1 MKIGDL
7 FVKLGLKKD
16 EFSRGMKEAG
26 NEGKSFAD
34 KMKAVGSAVK
44 AAWAAVGAAIVKFAT
59 DAVKM
64 TQRWGDTWEQTMA
77 GIRGAYQAFVRQIS
91 SGEGW
96 NNLFANMRE
105 AAKIARET
113 KAALDELFERRVSL
127 NYSSAQTER
136 EIAAQTLIMRDTSKP
151 EKEREAAARRI
162 IELEEQLGRTK
173 KDIAQ
178 QEADA
183 LRRQFQAQTGMN
195 DAEID
200 FLVRRYNENRN
211 AINQSRQYLQ
221 ERKRLQQEMTAA
233 ASSYGT
239 GAMSSA
245 AYESIERRRKEAEK
259 ALQDLERNTS
269 QYVKD
274 LADLTKKY
282 DKGNDE
288 LVKGMADADVAV
300 IKVDTEVMQ
309 AQTRATALLGSL
321 AKAKQMAG
329 ELGAGGGGEAANPL
343 QIRANESMARELERQ
358 LAAMDNELEN
368 LPTIKYKPLE
378 IVPPDLSAFD
388 AMYDKM
394 QERKASI
401 IALNAELEQS
411 LISGLSASVQAF
423 TDQLAGLEDFNMGA
437 VAQALL
443 TPLADMA
450 VREGEIL
457 IAQGIGIEACKKA
470 LESLNG
476 WAAVAAGT
484 ALVAIGAAAK
494 SGLAALARSGAGA
507 TATTSYASAGTG
519 SAASQVQTIQ
529 TEMTVYVTGRLS
541 GSDILLSGKKTQ
553 NNWNR

>member
-34 KMKAVGSAVK
+34 KMKAVGTAVK
-44 AAWAAVGAAIVKFAT
+44 AAWAVVGTAIVKFAT

-64 TQRWGDTWEQTMA
+64 TQRWGDSWDQTMA
-77 GIRGAYQAFVRQIS
+77 GIKGAYSSFVRQIS

-105 AAKIARET
+105 AAKIAKET
-113 KAALDELFERRVSL
+113 KAALDELFERKVSL

-136 EIAAQTLIMRDTSKP
+136 EIAAQSLIMRDSSKP
-151 EKEREAAARRI
+151 AKEREAAARRI

-211 AINQSRQYLQ
+211 SINQSRQYLQ
-221 ERKRLQQEMTAA
+221 ERKRLQQELTAA
-233 ASSYGT
+233 AGSYGT

-245 AYESIERRRKEAEK
+245 AYESIERRRKEAER

-282 DKGNDE
+282 DMGNDE
-288 LVKGMADADVAV
+288 LVEGMANAEVAV
-300 IKVDTEVMQ
+300 IKVDTEVMH
-309 AQTRATALLGSL
+309 AQSRATALIGSL
-321 AKAKQMAG
+321 AKAKQMAK
-329 ELGAGGGGEAANPL
+329 ELGEGGGGGEAADPL

-358 LAAMDNELEN
+358 LAAFDREMEN

-378 IVPPDLSAFD
+378 IVPPDLDAFN

-394 QERKASI
+394 QEKKAST
-401 IALNAELEQS
+401 IALYAELEQA
-411 LISGLSASVQAF
+411 LISGLSSSVQAF
-423 TDQLAGLEDFNMGA
+423 TDQLAGLEEINMGA
-437 VAQALL
+437 VVQALL

-450 VREGEIL
+450 VKEGEIL
-457 IAQGIGIEACKKA
+457 IAQGVGIEACKEA

-476 WAAVAAGT
+476 WAAIAAGT

-494 SGLAALARSGAGA
+494 SGLAALAKSGAGS
-507 TATTSYASAGTG
+507 TATTSYSSTGGASA
-519 SAASQVQTIQ
+519 AQVQTIQ

-541 GSDILLSGKKTQ
+541 GSDILLSGQKTQ
-553 NNWNR
+553 NSWNR

>member
-259 ALQDLERNTS
+259 ALHDLERNTS

-274 LADLTKKY
+274 LADLTQKY

-288 LVKGMADADVAV
+288 LVKGMADAEVAV

-321 AKAKQMAG
+321 AKAKQMAS
-329 ELGAGGGGEAANPL
+329 ELGTGGGGEAANPL

-378 IVPPDLSAFD
+378 IVPPDFSAFN
-388 AMYDKM
+388 AMYEKM
-394 QERKASI
+394 QEKKASF
-401 IALNAELEQS
+401 IALIAELEQS
-411 LISGLSASVQAF
+411 LVSGLSASVQAF

-437 VAQALL
+437 IAQALL
-443 TPLADMA
+443 SPLADMA

-476 WAAVAAGT
+476 AAAVAAGA
-484 ALVAIGAAAK
+484 ALVAIGSAAK

-519 SAASQVQTIQ
+519 FAASQVQTIQ
-529 TEMTVYVTGRLS
+529 TEMTVYVTGRLA
-541 GSDILLSGKKTQ
+541 GSDILLSGQKTQ